1 MVNGDQIGL
10 SKDEERILKSI
21 KIPSE
26 SNPHR
31 PEFPP
36 DKPKFPAT
44 TTYKIK
50 VPGFTNVWLKD
61 ESINKYSGTHKDRLA
76 WEVIILYRNFLLAKK
91 KNGQERP
98 LPIFSIISS
107 GSAALAIGRML
118 RHYGL
123 PHLKVLV
130 DRNIDSKTYRAI
142 ENAHCEIFT
151 ENLGLKPL
159 SPSEIL
165 SLTKNR
171 IGFDLTSN
179 QGIGLE
185 IGNYDWM
192 SYEILNNSPDY
203 CFIPFGTGIL
213 FSKVLE
219 INKLEV
225 GYAKHDLRFKGN
237 VDVLKDCNF
246 IGATTKNPN
255 TKADKLY
262 AHHLPFPK
270 IDDDWIR
277 FYKISGFCGSETG
290 IKTVK
295 EGYLD
300 IAMKL
305 AKSQGIECD
314 YSGIAGLALML
325 QMKSKLPKNKKMLLV
340 NTGKTRLQDV
350 R

>member
-1 MVNGDQIGL
+1 L
-10 SKDEERILKSI
+10 SKEEERILRSI

-26 SNPHR
+26 SNPRR

-44 TTYKIK
+44 STYRIN
-50 VPGFTNVWLKD
+50 VPGFTDVWLKD
-61 ESINKYSGTHKDRLA
+61 ESVNRYSGTHKDRLA
-76 WEVIILYRNFLLAKK
+76 WEVVILYRNFLLAKK
-91 KNGQERP
+91 KSGQRRP
-98 LPIFSIISS
+98 LPTFSIISS

-123 PHLKVLV
+123 PRLKVLV
-130 DRNIDSKTYRAI
+130 DKRIDSKTYKAI
-142 ENAHCEIFT
+142 ENAHCELFV

-159 SPSEIL
+159 SPTEIL
-165 SLTKNR
+165 SLTRNKE
-171 IGFDLTSN
+171 GFDLTSN

-203 CFIPFGTGIL
+203 CFVPFGTGIL

-225 GYAKHDLRFKGN
+225 GYAKHDPRFRGN
-237 VDVLKDCNF
+237 VDILRNCNF

-255 TKADKLY
+255 SKADKLY

-277 FYKISGFCGSETG
+277 FYKISGFCGFETG
-290 IKTVK
+290 IKIVQ
-295 EGYLD
+295 ENYLVR
-300 IAMKL
+300 AMEL
-305 AKSQGIECD
+305 AKSHGINCD

-325 QMKSKLPKNKKMLLV
+325 QLKGKLPRNKKFLVV
-340 NTGKTRLQDV
+340 NTGKVKLSY
-350 R
+350 